1 MNKPSLFRNILFC
14 VFSTILFI
22 NCQTKQPKMTALIS
36 ETDFGK
42 TPDGQNTTLYTLRNA
57 QGMEVKI
64 TNYGGIITHWTAP
77 DKNGKFEDV
86 VLGYDTLGGYV
97 AESPY
102 FGALVGRYGNRI
114 AKGKFTLD
122 GKTHTLAVNN
132 GENHLHGGLKGF
144 DKVVWKTDK
153 VEKDGQVGL
162 KMYYESKDGE
172 EGYPGNLKVT
182 VNYLLKNDNSL
193 QIDYEATTDK
203 ATPVNLTNHTYFNL
217 SGNTKT
223 NILNHQLQLD
233 ASYFLPVDTGLIP
246 TGELQSV
253 KNTPF
258 DFTKLETIGKRINDS
273 TDVQIKRGGGYDH
286 CWVLDNSTDTL
297 KHFATVY
304 EPTSGRLM
312 EGFTTE
318 PATQFYTSNFLTGTV
333 VGKHGITYSKHY
345 GLCLETQHYPDSPN
359 QPKFPNTILRPNQ
372 KYSSTTV
379 YKFGVK

>member
-1 MNKPSLFRNILFC
+1 
-14 VFSTILFI
+14 
-22 NCQTKQPKMTALIS
+22 MTALIS

-42 TPDGQNTTLYTLRNA
+42 TPDGQNTTLYTLRNS

-77 DKNGKFEDV
+77 DKNGTFEDV

-97 AESPY
+97 VESPY

-153 VEKDGQVGL
+153 VEKNGQVGL

-217 SGNTKT
+217 SGSTKT

-233 ASYFLPVDTGLIP
+233 ASHFLPVDTGLIP

-258 DFTKLETIGKRINDS
+258 DFTKLGTIGKRINDS

-286 CWVLDNSTDTL
+286 CWVLDNNTDTL

-318 PATQFYTSNFLTGTV
+318 PATQFYTSNFLTGTAI
-333 VGKHGITYSKHY
+333 GKHGITYSKHY
-345 GLCLETQHYPDSPN
+345 VLCLETQHYPDSPN

-379 YKFGVK
+379 YRFGVK